1 MKNITLAAA
10 ATVLFSFCAH
20 AQKIGYADINAIISV
35 MPENEKVNEDL
46 QIYAIGLQKRIDDL
60 RAQQEQLGQQFQRA
74 LSAKDTATAIGIQEK
89 AVEMDQQIQQST
101 QQAERQLQQ
110 KRGEMMQPALDRI
123 KRALEAVAKRDD
135 FAYIINS
142 VDGSGT
148 SSVLY
153 GPEEHNVTM
162 KLVEELGIKLQGEQS
177 VPAPVAPASAPAQ
190 QGGKKK

>member
-1 MKNITLAAA
+1 MRNLTFTAVLL
-10 ATVLFSFCAH
+10 LFSVAAH
-20 AQKIGYADINAIISV
+20 AQKIGYADINAIIGV

-46 QIYAIGLQKRIDDL
+46 QIYAIGLQKRLDDL
-60 RAQQEQLGQQFQRA
+60 RGQQEQFGQQFQRA
-74 LSAKDTATAIGIQEK
+74 LAAKDTATAIGIQEK
-89 AVEMDQQIQQST
+89 AIELDQQIQQST

-110 KRGEMMQPALDRI
+110 KRAEMMQPALDRI
-123 KRALEAVAKRDD
+123 KKALEAVAKRDG

-162 KLVEELGIKLQGEQS
+162 KLVDELGIKLNDQQP
-177 VPAPVAPASAPAQ
+177 VQAAPVAAPAQ